1 MNTVSMLAK
10 NIVELAD
17 ESAMVAFGQALSAL
31 IKNPMVIT
39 LKGQL
44 GAGKT
49 TLSRGMLQGLGH
61 CGSVKSPTYTIVEP
75 YKLSAGS
82 VFHFDLYRIAD
93 AEELEYMGFGE
104 YLAEAQLCLI
114 EWPER
119 GQGFLPQA
127 DIAIEISQSGD
138 GRCVTLAAYSDVGEQ
153 LVGQLDLDKG

>member
-49 TLSRGMLQGLGH
+49 TLSRGMLQGLGY

-75 YKLSAGS
+75 YQLSAGS

-138 GRCVTLAAYSDVGEQ
+138 GRCVTLAAYSEVGEQ
-153 LVGQLDLDKG
+153 LIGQLDLDKG

>member
-17 ESAMVAFGQALSAL
+17 ESDMVAFGQALSAL

-138 GRCVTLAAYSDVGEQ
+138 GRCVTLAAYSEVGEQ
-153 LVGQLDLDKG
+153 LIGQLDLDKG

>member
-17 ESAMVAFGQALSAL
+17 ESDMVAFGQALSAL

-75 YKLSAGS
+75 YQLSAGS

-138 GRCVTLAAYSDVGEQ
+138 GRCVTLAAYSEVGEQ
-153 LVGQLDLDKG
+153 LIGQLDLDKG

>member
-153 LVGQLDLDKG
+153 LIGQLDLDKG